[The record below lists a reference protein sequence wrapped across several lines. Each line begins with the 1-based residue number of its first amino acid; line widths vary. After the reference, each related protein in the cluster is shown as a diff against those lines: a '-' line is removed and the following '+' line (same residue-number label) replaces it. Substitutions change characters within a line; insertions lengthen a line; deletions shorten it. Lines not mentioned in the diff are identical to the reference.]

1 MKLLQLVVE
10 WKLWSMQVSKEVIQ
24 QTEIYSSKSLSDY
37 PKCQN
42 HILFLHAITSCDTTS
57 AMFRRSKTSVLKL
70 FKKKDLIDCAKVF
83 NEIDPSAQ
91 TIIRKGIRFLLAVYG
106 VPKKIDYIDMYRYLT
121 FVKNTRNKKQVQLSC
136 LPLTSASA
144 HQHLYRAFYQVQ
156 AWLGGSTKSRR
167 LGLEINTQYF
177 GTDSNYPPTEILLN
191 TIFYEKGC
199 STKCGCRRVGLSCSP
214 ACTNYQSQSC
224 SNVKRRCHPFFPIEN
239 CCCFSTRIC
248 FF

>member
-1 MKLLQLVVE
+1 MK
-10 WKLWSMQVSKEVIQ
+10 
-24 QTEIYSSKSLSDY
+24 
-37 PKCQN
+37 
-42 HILFLHAITSCDTTS
+42 
-57 AMFRRSKTSVLKL
+57 
-70 FKKKDLIDCAKVF
+70 KKKDLIDCTKVF
-83 NEIDPSAQ
+83 EEIDSSPQ
-91 TIIRKGIRFLLAVYG
+91 TIITKGIRFLLAFYG
-106 VPKKIDYIDMYRYLT
+106 APKKIDCTDKYRYLT

-156 AWLGGSTKSRR
+156 AWLGGSTKPRR

-214 ACTNYQSQSC
+214 ACTNCQSHALARMF
-224 SNVKRRCHPFFPIEN
+224 N
-239 CCCFSTRIC
+239 RIL
-248 FF
+248 